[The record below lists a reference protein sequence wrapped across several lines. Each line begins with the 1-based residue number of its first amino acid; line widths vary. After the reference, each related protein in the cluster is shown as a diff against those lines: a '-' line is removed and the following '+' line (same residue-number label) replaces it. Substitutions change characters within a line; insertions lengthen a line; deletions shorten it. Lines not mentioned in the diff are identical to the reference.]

1 MNGLQE
7 KAMIKQ
13 KDFLYI
19 LILLIFGMT
28 SCLSNEQSSSSKIEK
43 SQKST
48 KQDLPEMEKAIIGG
62 GCFWCT
68 EAVFEH
74 FEGIQSVVSG
84 YAGGQIKNPTYKQ
97 ICTGIQVTLK
107 LSK

>member
-43 SQKST
+43 SKKST
-48 KQDLPEMEKAIIGG
+48 KQDLPEMEKLLL
-62 GCFWCT
+62 
-68 EAVFEH
+68 EEVFLVH
-74 FEGIQSVVSG
+74 RSSI
-84 YAGGQIKNPTYKQ
+84 
-97 ICTGIQVTLK
+97 
-107 LSK
+107 

>member
-43 SQKST
+43 SQNQQNKIYLKWNKLLSEE
-48 KQDLPEMEKAIIGG
+48 DVL
-62 GCFWCT
+62 
-68 EAVFEH
+68 VH
-74 FEGIQSVVSG
+74 RSSV
-84 YAGGQIKNPTYKQ
+84 
-97 ICTGIQVTLK
+97 
-107 LSK
+107 